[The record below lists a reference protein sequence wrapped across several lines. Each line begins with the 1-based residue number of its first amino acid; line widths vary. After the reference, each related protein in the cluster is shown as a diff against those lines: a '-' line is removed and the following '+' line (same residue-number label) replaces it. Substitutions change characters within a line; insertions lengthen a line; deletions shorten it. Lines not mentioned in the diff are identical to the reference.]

1 MPLPISVCITEAQAL
16 LNDLSG
22 DIYTSTSLLPFAK
35 KAFREL
41 MTRLIK
47 EGMPYPT
54 KTNFDPILA
63 VSTPGIPY
71 LVSDMIQPI
80 KMWEKGEGETDD
92 FYVLMAERETLPNLA
107 LDTTLKFWSWRTGG
121 IFLIG
126 ATTNRIVKAYYRY
139 LPEVDDAEFD
149 ISLIANS
156 QTFLASRIA
165 AIAAFVIGANKER
178 ADALASDA
186 KDALEELVTTQVK
199 QRQNLPV
206 RRLGYK
212 RRRTT
217 NWFQ

>member
-1 MPLPISVCITEAQAL
+1 MALPISTAITEAQAL

-22 DIYTSTSLLPFAK
+22 DIYTSASLLPFAK
-35 KAFREL
+35 KAWREL

-54 KTNFDPILA
+54 KTNFDPIAA
-63 VSTPGIPY
+63 VAVPGVPY
-71 LVSDMIQPI
+71 EVTDMLQPI
-80 KMWEKGEGETDD
+80 RMWEKGAGETDD
-92 FYVLMAERETLPNLA
+92 FYIPMAERETLPNLA
-107 LDTTLKFWSWRTGG
+107 LDTTLKFWTWRGG
-121 IFLIG
+121 VILLIG
-126 ATTNRIVKAYYRY
+126 SNANRVVKTYYKY
-139 LPEVDDAEFD
+139 LPTVTDADFD
-149 ISLIANS
+149 IGLIANS
-156 QTFLASRIA
+156 QSFLASRIA

-178 ADALASDA
+178 AEGLSGDARDALD
-186 KDALEELVTTQVK
+186 ELVTTQVK

>member
-1 MPLPISVCITEAQAL
+1 MPILISACITEAQSL
-16 LNDLSG
+16 LNDTSG
-22 DIYTSTSLLPFAK
+22 DIYTSNALLPFAK
-35 KAFREL
+35 KAWREL

-54 KTNFDPILA
+54 KTNFDPIPA

-71 LVSDMIQPI
+71 QISDMIQPI
-80 KMWEKGEGETDD
+80 SMWEKGSGDADE
-92 FYVLMAERETLPNLA
+92 FYVPMVERETLPNTV
-107 LDTTLKFWSWRTGG
+107 LDATLKYWSWRGG
-121 IFLIG
+121 SIFLIG
-126 ATTNRIVKAYYRY
+126 ATADRVVKTYYKY

-165 AIAAFVIGANKER
+165 SIAAFVVGANKER
-178 ADALASDA
+178 SEALAADA

-206 RRLGYK
+206 RRLGYR